1 MIAPRIRA
9 ELKRHLKGESKIDV
23 RRRQMQDRMNT
34 VFERRLVQAL
44 WLALV
49 SGLVSLAV
57 ATLAAG

>member
-1 MIAPRIRA
+1 
-9 ELKRHLKGESKIDV
+9 
-23 RRRQMQDRMNT
+23 MQDRMNT